1 MKYLVISIFFLTIS
15 SCAAQSSQETR
26 LNKTDY
32 EIITIFINQMFPE
45 NFNLLSEVSG
55 DNVIKRFMG
64 KYQDHLKVYKNSDS
78 ICRNSKD
85 IEKLKISC
93 PISDSFQM
101 YENLLS
107 DEDISHFYEKYSHNQ
122 IFEKLNIDRILD
134 KSSMLIVEG
143 NYPSLEIL
151 NIYYNSKGD
160 LGIIAYR
167 KNYNKNE
174 SESNFFILKKMKNI
188 WWKPLGSFKL

>member
-1 MKYLVISIFFLTIS
+1 MKYLVISIFYLTIS
-15 SCAAQSSQETR
+15 SCAAQSSQEIR

-55 DNVIKRFMG
+55 DNVIKRFIG

-93 PISDSFQM
+93 PIADSFQM

-107 DEDISHFYEKYSHNQ
+107 DEDISYFHGTYSHAQ
-122 IFEKLNIDRILD
+122 EFEKLNINRIFD
-134 KSSMLIVEG
+134 KSSMLVVEG

-151 NIYYNSKGD
+151 NIYYNRKGD

-174 SESNFFILKKMKNI
+174 SESNFYILKKMKNI

>member
-1 MKYLVISIFFLTIS
+1 MKYLVISIFYLTIS
-15 SCAAQSSQETR
+15 SCAAQSSQEIK

-55 DNVIKRFMG
+55 DNVIKRFIG

-93 PISDSFQM
+93 PIADSFQM

-107 DEDISHFYEKYSHNQ
+107 DEDISYFHGTYSHAQ
-122 IFEKLNIDRILD
+122 EFEKLNINRIFD
-134 KSSMLIVEG
+134 KSSMLVVEG

-151 NIYYNSKGD
+151 NIYYNRKGD

-174 SESNFFILKKMKNI
+174 SESNFYILKKMKNI

>member
-1 MKYLVISIFFLTIS
+1 
-15 SCAAQSSQETR
+15 
-26 LNKTDY
+26 
-32 EIITIFINQMFPE
+32 MFPE

-55 DNVIKRFMG
+55 DNVIKRFIG

-93 PISDSFQM
+93 PIADSFQM

-107 DEDISHFYEKYSHNQ
+107 DEDISYFHGTYSHDEE
-122 IFEKLNIDRILD
+122 FEKLNINRILN
-134 KSSMLIVEG
+134 KSSMLVVEG

-151 NIYYNSKGD
+151 NIYYNRKGD

-174 SESNFFILKKMKNI
+174 SESNFYILKKMKNI